1 MLGRESDQKGLGVPG
16 IADNLRALR
25 ALNWSIINSEDLQHY
40 VGTGSY
46 CVSSR
51 LCGFEPATP
60 QLGLLPY
67 RYLGLLCC
75 CVQVSRGTCPHPE
88 TLWSSDRSQY
98 PQHIPCTRWT
108 RIKNQI
114 CLIVNTGTVI
124 QRSLANYSQA
134 KTFCQCCASE
144 TYKISRITTGTY

>member
-75 CVQVSRGTCPHPE
+75 CV
-88 TLWSSDRSQY
+88 
-98 PQHIPCTRWT
+98 
-108 RIKNQI
+108 
-114 CLIVNTGTVI
+114 
-124 QRSLANYSQA
+124 
-134 KTFCQCCASE
+134 
-144 TYKISRITTGTY
+144 